1 MTSVGLSL
9 CAVFIVVLFITGSL
23 PVTALVTMSVLLV
36 DVFLLALVHYW
47 DLTMNSIV
55 TVFLVIGL
63 GLAVDY
69 ASHISHTYLVVE
81 PPAEMKTSSEKR

>member
-63 GLAVDY
+63 AIAVDY
-69 ASHISHTYLVVE
+69 ASNIPHTYLVVE
-81 PPAEMKTSSEKR
+81 APTEMKTSSEKR